1 VCVSSLVGEHSLNPF
16 KHADDHRLVVLS
28 TQGVPFLDNSLLDTV
43 VGGWVRSA
51 GEPTK
56 DYGVRVIVR
65 KGP

>member
-1 VCVSSLVGEHSLNPF
+1 VSSLVGEHSLNPF
-16 KHADDHRLVVLS
+16 RHADDHRLVVLW
-28 TQGVPFLDNSLLDTV
+28 TQGVPFLDDGLLDAL
-43 VGGWVRSA
+43 VGGWVRCA